1 MSKSTI
7 AAWSINSVVAMPC
20 DRRPHS
26 AWEHFH
32 NNITQY
38 ELYATPSTRSW
49 YVDELL
55 KNMATLPIIG
65 VDEMVKKGTQIKL
78 VLKLTDGTTM
88 LFKPMRLLP
97 APNPCF
103 TARDNETAAQCGR
116 PHTG

>member
-1 MSKSTI
+1 MSNSTI
-7 AAWSINSVVAMPC
+7 AAWSINSVVVMPC

-38 ELYATPSTRSW
+38 ELYGTTSTRSW

-78 VLKLTDGTTM
+78 ILKLTDGTTM
-88 LFKPMRLLP
+88 LFKPMRLSQP
-97 APNPCF
+97 AHLVCSKV
-103 TARDNETAAQCGR
+103 TRI
-116 PHTG
+116 